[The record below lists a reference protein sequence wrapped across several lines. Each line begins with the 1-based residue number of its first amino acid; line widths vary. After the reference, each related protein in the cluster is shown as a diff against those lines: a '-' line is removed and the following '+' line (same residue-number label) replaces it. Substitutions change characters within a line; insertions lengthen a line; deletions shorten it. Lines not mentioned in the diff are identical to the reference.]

1 MECVQTIQVGKKYA
15 QSIAISYLPNTSVP
29 VMAVG
34 STDNR
39 ISIYV
44 MQSKQVRL
52 SLYYFYLR
60 CVQENRMIEMKDLKN
75 VNIDRKLF
83 TLQIC
88 SIV

>member
-1 MECVQTIQVGKKYA
+1 VECLQTIQVGKKYA

-44 MQSKQVRL
+44 MQSMQVRS
-52 SLYYFYLR
+52 SLLYFYIR
-60 CVQENRMIEMKDLKN
+60 CVQEHRETDLGGYKK
-75 VNIDRKLF
+75 IGY
-83 TLQIC
+83 
-88 SIV
+88 